1 MDVDSILQKLTIEEK
16 AALVSGTDF
25 MYTNPIPRLGVPS
38 LCMSDGPHGL
48 RKQIGSGDN
57 GVSQSEP
64 ATAFPTAATTASS
77 WNPENTR
84 RMGAAIAEECRYYG
98 VHTLLGP
105 GVNLKRNPL
114 CGRNFEYF
122 SEDPYLAGI
131 MGAAEVE
138 GVQSKGIGVSLPLV
152 LWN

>member
-1 MDVDSILQKLTIEEK
+1 MDIERLIAEMTVEEK

-48 RKQIGSGDN
+48 RKQTEGGDN
-57 GVSQSEP
+57 GVSKSEP
-64 ATAFPTAATTASS
+64 ATAFPTAACTASG
-77 WNPENTR
+77 WNPENLR
-84 RMGAAIAEECRYYG
+84 KMGEAIAEECRFYG

-105 GVNLKRNPL
+105 GVNIKRNPL

-122 SEDPYLAGI
+122 
-131 MGAAEVE
+131 
-138 GVQSKGIGVSLPLV
+138 
-152 LWN
+152 